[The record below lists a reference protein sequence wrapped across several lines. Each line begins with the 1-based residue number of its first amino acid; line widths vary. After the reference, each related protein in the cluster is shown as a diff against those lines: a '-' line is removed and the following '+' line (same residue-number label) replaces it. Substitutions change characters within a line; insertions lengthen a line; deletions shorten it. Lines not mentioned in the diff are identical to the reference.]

1 MNRKIGATRSAVRVG
16 GVFLVLLSLTV
27 AGVSEAAPSKGVSD
41 TNQFI
46 KLMKRGVNG
55 AYVATYLVSNYDFFS
70 WGSITVANL
79 PPRPGIEVP
88 ANVND
93 YSSDV
98 ETSYVFRARDGRIV
112 QWIQDHTRV
121 SACTNGAPPA
131 SNEKLQ
137 CSRPFQYIPSNGF
150 AEESVGFVP
159 ETVLQNFE
167 SFDPEFRGQ
176 SSLIFSKS
184 SKQFG
189 ALQCIRQAQVG
200 VKDPERETTCVNRSG
215 LLVSWTSVNPGATV
229 RVSLTHLSTH
239 PTKTNFVTLKR
250 PTKAMILPPF

>member
-1 MNRKIGATRSAVRVG
+1 MNCKIGTGSAVRLG
-16 GVFLVLLSLTV
+16 GVFLVLLSFTV
-27 AGVSEAAPSKGVSD
+27 GGVSEAATSKSVSD
-41 TNQFI
+41 TTQFI
-46 KLMKRGVNG
+46 KLMKRGVNS
-55 AYVATYLVSNYDFFS
+55 AYVATYEVSNYDFFS
-70 WGSITVANL
+70 WGLITVANL
-79 PPRPGIEVP
+79 PPRPGTKVP
-88 ANVND
+88 ANAND
-93 YSSDV
+93 YSSDL
-98 ETSYVFRARDGRIV
+98 ETSYVFRAKDGRIV

-121 SACTNGAPPA
+121 SSCSNGASP
-131 SNEKLQ
+131 SGNETLQ
-137 CSRPFQYIPSNGF
+137 CSRPFQYVPSNGF

-159 ETVLQNFE
+159 ETVLQHFE
-167 SFDPEFRGQ
+167 SFDPEFKGQ
-176 SSLIFSKS
+176 SSLVFSKS

-200 VKDPERETTCVNRSG
+200 VKDPERETTCLNRSG

>member
-1 MNRKIGATRSAVRVG
+1 MTNRLLASAVSLAIFVAA
-16 GVFLVLLSLTV
+16 SLTPMV

-41 TNQFI
+41 TAQFI
-46 KLMKRGVNG
+46 KLMKRGVNS
-55 AYVATYLVSNYDFFS
+55 AYVATYEVSNFDFFS

-79 PPRPGIEVP
+79 PPRPGIKVP

-93 YSSDV
+93 YSSDL
-98 ETSYVFRARDGRIV
+98 EASYVFRARDGRIV

-131 SNEKLQ
+131 GNEKLQ

-167 SFDPEFRGQ
+167 TFDPEFKGQ
-176 SSLIFSKS
+176 SSLISSRS
-184 SKQFG
+184 SKRFG
-189 ALQCIRQAQVG
+189 TLRCVRQVQVHE
-200 VKDPERETTCVNRSG
+200 KDPERETTCLNRSG
-215 LLVSWTSVNPGATV
+215 LVVSWTSVNPGGTV
-229 RVSLTHLSTH
+229 RVLLTHLSTN
-239 PTKTNFVTLKR
+239 PTKTNFATLKK